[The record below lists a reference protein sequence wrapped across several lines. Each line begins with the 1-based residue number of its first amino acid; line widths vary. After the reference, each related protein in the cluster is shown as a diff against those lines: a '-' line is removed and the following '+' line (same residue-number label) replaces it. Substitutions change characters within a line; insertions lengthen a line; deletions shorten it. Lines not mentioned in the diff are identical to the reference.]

1 MLLRKGEYKM
11 PVGKQTAPAGG
22 TIGFC
27 LERWAVV
34 MLWALALMF
43 SRPEFYIPIAHG
55 TLKVQLT
62 PLRNAL
68 LCFQYRRG

>member
-27 LERWAVV
+27 LERWGCGNAMGFGAYVFKTGI
-34 MLWALALMF
+34 LYSHCAWD
-43 SRPEFYIPIAHG
+43 PEGAAHS
-55 TLKVQLT
+55 
-62 PLRNAL
+62 AS
-68 LCFQYRRG
+68 